1 MTSSQPRSMA
11 RAAMHASATSGPL
24 MSLQRLT
31 NTSQCRRLGAM
42 KEERGQS
49 TRRSQ
54 NATAVSIGVGGSRI
68 RAFVTMRR
76 KPEST
81 TSDNANGS
89 SEAVNAR
96 SQAA

>member
-1 MTSSQPRSMA
+1 
-11 RAAMHASATSGPL
+11 
-24 MSLQRLT
+24 
-31 NTSQCRRLGAM
+31 
-42 KEERGQS
+42 
-49 TRRSQ
+49 
-54 NATAVSIGVGGSRI
+54 
-68 RAFVTMRR
+68 VTMRR